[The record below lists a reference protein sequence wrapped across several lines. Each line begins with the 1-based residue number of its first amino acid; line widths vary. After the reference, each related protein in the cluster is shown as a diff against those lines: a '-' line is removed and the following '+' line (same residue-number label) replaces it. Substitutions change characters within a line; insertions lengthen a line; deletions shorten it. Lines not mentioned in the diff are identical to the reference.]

1 MIQFPG
7 RRLLPLIFVLVLASC
22 GTTPANNYYLLSAQA
37 GDSPSRQTPSLGIG
51 PIEIPEY
58 LNRNGL
64 VYNRDGN
71 QLQIANYERWA
82 EPLASGIT
90 RVIGLNLARTLDT
103 ENVQSFPWYKSDTPD
118 YGVKVTVITLDASD
132 SQATLIAEWVV
143 QKPGSK
149 TVLSRR
155 IAYLNHTMPTGD
167 VAPAQIAP
175 AYSELFEQ
183 LSDIIATKISE
194 DLAKKP

>member
-1 MIQFPG
+1 MIEFPG
-7 RRLLPLIFVLVLASC
+7 RRLLALIFVLVLASC
-22 GTTPANNYYLLSAQA
+22 GTTPANNYYLLSARA
-37 GDSPSRQTPSLGIG
+37 GDGPGGQTPSLGIG

-118 YGVKVTVITLDASD
+118 YGVQVTVITLDAND